1 MSCTTV
7 SLYLRP
13 KAGNRQYLKP
23 AIQRNRIRP
32 GWAMIAGNPAQV
44 GGDYYLRFVQDGK
57 RIFQRIGPD
66 LSEALQAQTRTEKM
80 LEAEDQGIKIVK
92 PQNATK
98 GDTLGER
105 VAEYIKYLEV
115 SGRAQNTIEDRVNI
129 LDDLVQYLGP
139 DKQMAEITAENLLT
153 WAHEM
158 RNRVRQVDGKAIRLL
173 ADATI
178 WYRLR
183 KVRTFLLKYKRDV
196 LKRKEFPRYSE
207 TRPDTYTPEE
217 LQAFFAAC
225 DDEERFRFSLLFGT
239 GMRRGELSHLQ
250 WPQVDLRSGLI
261 TIQSAEDWQT
271 KTRRCRQVPIPA
283 HLIDELRQRR
293 QAHSTHIY
301 VLGHTRT
308 NLLDSLKR
316 IAFKA
321 GLNCGQC
328 TTKTGHSCADQPVCH
343 KFTVQKLRRS
353 YITHLHEGGT
363 SINTLRTLLGH
374 TSAAPVMRYLAHP
387 DVQSPVL
394 IANLNATFGR
404 VTIPAT
410 DVAPPA

>member
-1 MSCTTV
+1 MSCIAV

-13 KAGNRQYLKP
+13 KTGKRQYLKP
-23 AIQRNRIRP
+23 AVQRNRIRP
-32 GWAMIAGNPAQV
+32 GWAMINDKPVQVSGN
-44 GGDYYLRFVQDGK
+44 YYLRYVQDGK

-80 LEAEDQGIKIVK
+80 LEAEAEGLKIVK
-92 PQNATK
+92 PQNSTK

-105 VAEYIKYLEV
+105 VTEYLKHLEV
-115 SGRAQNTIEDRVNI
+115 SGRAKNTIEDRVNI
-129 LDDLVQYLGP
+129 LDDLVQCLGP
-139 DKQMAEITAENLLT
+139 DKQLAEITAENLLK

-158 RNRVRQVDGKAIRLL
+158 RNRVQQVDGKAIRRL

-183 KVRTFLLKYKRDV
+183 KVRTFLLKYGRDV

-207 TRPDTYTPEE
+207 TVPDTYTPEE
-217 LQAFFAAC
+217 LQAFFTAC
-225 DDEERFRFSLLFGT
+225 NEEERFRFSLLFGT
-239 GMRRGELSHLQ
+239 GMRRGEVAHLQ
-250 WPQVDLRSGLI
+250 WPQVDLRTGLI

-293 QAHSTHIY
+293 QAHSAPIY

-308 NLLDSLKR
+308 NLLDNLKR
-316 IAFKA
+316 IAFEA

-328 TTKTGHSCADQPVCH
+328 TTKTGHSCADHPVCH

-353 YITHLHEGGT
+353 YVTHLHEGGA

-374 TSAAPVMRYLAHP
+374 TSAAPIMRYLAHP
-387 DVQSPVL
+387 DIQSPVL
-394 IANLNATFGR
+394 RANLNATFGKVMNS
-404 VTIPAT
+404 VT
-410 DVAPPA
+410 DGVPPA